1 LPDPTFFLDH
11 NVAEQV
17 AEYLNSVG
25 FQTTRLKDVLV
36 ENTEDPV
43 VATHCIQTGDV
54 LVTHDNDFKTMRKR
68 LLIGNRRFRTLH
80 VVLLSCPNA
89 RARQRLEHSM
99 PVLLAVWQQIQTQ
112 AHRPL
117 KIQIFVNA
125 CKVLEE

>member
-1 LPDPTFFLDH
+1 MPEPTFFLDH

-17 AEYLNSVG
+17 AHYLTEAG
-25 FQTTRLKDVLV
+25 FEVTRLKDVLV

-43 VATHCIQTGDV
+43 VATHCIQTGQV

-68 LLIGNRRFRTLH
+68 LLVSDRRFRTLH
-80 VVLLSCPNA
+80 VILLSCPNA
-89 RARQRLEHSM
+89 RGRDRLAFAM
-99 PVLLAVWQQIQTQ
+99 PIILAVWQQIQAQ

-117 KIQIFVNA
+117 KVQVLLNA